1 MGVAVLSHPDSRGTR
16 VGTASHEIP
25 GDQSRQSGEPS
36 GNQNLP
42 GRVSEDGHGELR
54 GVGRSSRCRCDM
66 EKKKNKKLKEDSRD
80 AVATALQ
87 REAWS
92 HTHFGSVVGTL
103 VDVST
108 HRSVDGR
115 ASV

>member
-16 VGTASHEIP
+16 VGGGTASHEIP

-54 GVGRSSRCRCDM
+54 GVGRPSRCRCDM
-66 EKKKNKKLKEDSRD
+66 GEKKEQKVKRGF
-80 AVATALQ
+80 T
-87 REAWS
+87 
-92 HTHFGSVVGTL
+92 
-103 VDVST
+103 
-108 HRSVDGR
+108 
-115 ASV
+115 